1 MNICK
6 WSVLVVA
13 LIGAAYPTDGFARES
28 VSSRIIQNFT
38 GPFRASQC
46 SREARRAANQRSGN
60 RSGHSRGL
68 SSVAGGAI
76 GGFTH
81 GTSANR
87 WQAVY
92 NTTYRAC
99 INR

>member
-1 MNICK
+1 MKIRK
-6 WSVLVVA
+6 WSVVVVA
-13 LIGAAYPTDGFARES
+13 LMGAACSIDGFES
-28 VSSRIIQNFT
+28 DSASAQTIKNFA
-38 GPFRASQC
+38 GPFWVSYCA
-46 SREARRAANQRSGN
+46 REARRVANRRVGN

-68 SSVAGGAI
+68 GSIAGGAI

-92 NTTYRAC
+92 NSAYRAC